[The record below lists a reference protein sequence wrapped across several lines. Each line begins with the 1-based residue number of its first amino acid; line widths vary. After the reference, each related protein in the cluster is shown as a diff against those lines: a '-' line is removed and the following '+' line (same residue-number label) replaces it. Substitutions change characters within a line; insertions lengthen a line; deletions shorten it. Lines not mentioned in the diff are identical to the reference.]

1 MGKIKIKLGQNP
13 LYPPSVCTVVLISAG
28 ELTIKIKMLKVSF
41 LFLFL
46 FVVEV
51 PNVII
56 IGSLGEYEY
65 RGKGTEPLPPP
76 RQLPYRN
83 VSFGVTFAHITH
95 VAVCVII
102 AKILHPMICTIS
114 KWTVV

>member
-1 MGKIKIKLGQNP
+1 MGKIKIKQGQNP

-56 IGSLGEYEY
+56 IGS
-65 RGKGTEPLPPP
+65 
-76 RQLPYRN
+76 
-83 VSFGVTFAHITH
+83 
-95 VAVCVII
+95 
-102 AKILHPMICTIS
+102 
-114 KWTVV
+114 